1 MDKLEKWYKD
11 HKEALDTLE
20 PGPEI
25 WEGLDTRLNTES
37 GQAPRKGYSWLSGG
51 AVMLVLLLFVGLTTY
66 RFDYQ
71 SQQGADRLPDISLVS
86 PEGKTVALSSLKGKV
101 VLLEFWASWCNVCR
115 EKNCD
120 DLLPIYD
127 AYKNQN
133 FEIYAV
139 SLDSVSDQWLLGI
152 ERDSLPWIQV
162 SDLKGFASPVSQSYG
177 IDRTHTTFL
186 LNQNH
191 QVIGKNLSREE
202 LEGKL
207 NACFRAE

>member
-1 MDKLEKWYKD
+1 MDNLEKWYKD

-25 WEGLDTRLNTES
+25 WAGLDTRLYSN
-37 GQAPRKGYSWLSGG
+37 PRKGYSWLSGG
-51 AVMLVLLLFVGLTTY
+51 AVILVLLLFVGLATY
-66 RFDYQ
+66 RYDYA
-71 SQQGADRLPDISLVS
+71 SKQGADRLPDISLVS

-127 AYKNQN
+127 AYKSQN

-186 LNQNH
+186 LDQNH

-202 LEGKL
+202 LEHKL